1 MVSDKNMSL
10 ISLSFKTKFK
20 EQYEDRF
27 DTADKD
33 ILMMKEKFNL
43 MDVEL
48 IYPKKISIKFLLNQ
62 PKKEILPY
70 LQFTLNKI
78 NSIKEFGLNFYEF
91 DLQHTT
97 EDSLDFGYL
106 QKQLLNILLSHYEPN
121 K

>member
-1 MVSDKNMSL
+1 MVSDKNVSL

-27 DTADKD
+27 DTAKKD
-33 ILMMKEKFNL
+33 LIMIKENFHL

-48 IYPKKISIKFLLNQ
+48 IYPKSISIKFLLNQ
-62 PKKEILPY
+62 PYTQILPY

-78 NSIKEFGLNFYEF
+78 NHIKEIGLNFYEF
-91 DLQHTT
+91 DLQHTI